1 MLPLFY
7 NWIHKQLLSAAVK
20 RHVFA
25 LIGQSGIQWLS
36 LIISPQRM
44 YQSQIAYLTKADVY
58 VQVFNPKLA
67 NGLYLW

>member
-7 NWIHKQLLSAAVK
+7 NWIHKQLLAAAVK

-44 YQSQIAYLTKADVY
+44 YRSQIAYLTKADVY